1 MQLVEKHVINRQH
14 QFWFECDQLAFKS
27 KDLYNAAN
35 YIQRQYFFDTGKY
48 HALPSL
54 YHLIKNHEAYRAL
67 PTKVSKQIC
76 KVLCQAWTGFVGAM
90 KAWKK
95 DSSKFLGKPKLP
107 GYKHKTDGRNVVI
120 YPDESVSI
128 PGLRKG
134 FVVLTRCG
142 IKIPTKTQTVDQV
155 RIVPQK
161 TCYVIEVVYTAVLPK
176 QTQGYSAAI
185 DLGLSNL
192 MTATSNNPGIKPLI
206 VNGKP
211 LKAINQLFNKR
222 KAKTQSNNAIRQ
234 SLDLVHKRNNR
245 VSNYLHTASRRVINW
260 CKAFGISQLIVG
272 KNDSWKQDIN
282 IGKSNNQ
289 QFTAIPHSRLIQM
302 LEYKGALAG
311 IKVIA
316 TEEAYTSKASSLD
329 GDALPKYGKTAP
341 SFSGKRIKRG
351 LYRSL
356 DGRLINADVNASLN
370 IGRKV
375 IPDFMK
381 GIEALPFVPVVVDP
395 LRMHLS
401 TSVKQWLDMG
411 RFV

>member
-1 MQLVEKHVINRQH
+1 MQLVERHVINRQH
-14 QFWFECDQLAFKS
+14 QFWNICDQLAFKS

-35 YIQRQYFFDTGKY
+35 YIQRQYFFDSGKY
-48 HALPSL
+48 HTLPTL
-54 YHLIKNHEAYRAL
+54 YHLIKNHQAYRAL

-76 KVLCQAWTGFVGAM
+76 KVLVLAWTGFVSAM

-95 DSSKFLGKPKLP
+95 GPSKFLGQPRIP
-107 GYKHKTDGRNVVI
+107 QYKHKTDGRNVVV
-120 YPDESVSI
+120 YSDESVSR

-134 FVVLTRCG
+134 FVVLSQSG
-142 IKIPTKTQTVDQV
+142 IKISTKIESVDQV

-161 TCYVIEVVYTAVLPK
+161 TCYVIEVVYTAVVPQ
-176 QTQGYSAAI
+176 QTTGYTAAI

-222 KAKTQSNNAIRQ
+222 KSIAQSNNAIRQ
-234 SLDLVHKRNNR
+234 ALDLVHKRNHR

-260 CKAFGISQLIVG
+260 CLANGISQLIVG
-272 KNDSWKQDIN
+272 KNHGWKQEIN

-289 QFTAIPHSRLIQM
+289 HFTAIPHARLIQM

-311 IKVIA
+311 IKVIT
-316 TEEAYTSKASSLD
+316 TEEAYTSIASALD
-329 GDALPKYGKTAP
+329 GDQLPKYGKATP
-341 SFSGKRIKRG
+341 SFSGKRLKRG
-351 LYRSL
+351 LYRSAS
-356 DGRLINADVNASLN
+356 GSLINADVNGSLN

-375 IPDFMK
+375 IPDFVK
-381 GIEALPFVPVVVDP
+381 GIEGLPFIPVVVDP
-395 LRMHLS
+395 LRMHLT
-401 TSVKQWLDMG
+401 TSV
-411 RFV
+411 

>member
-14 QFWFECDQLAFKS
+14 QFWKDCDQLAFKS

-48 HALPSL
+48 YTLPSL

-76 KVLCQAWTGFVGAM
+76 KVLVLAWTGFIGAM

-95 DSSKFLGKPKLP
+95 DPSKFLGKPKIP
-107 GYKHKTDGRNVVI
+107 NYKHKTDGRNVVI
-120 YPDESVSI
+120 YHKESVSI

-134 FVVLTRCG
+134 LVILSQCG
-142 IKIPTKTQTVDQV
+142 IQICTKTQTVDCV

-161 TCYVIEVVYTAVLPK
+161 TCYVIEVVYTQEMPD
-176 QTQGYSAAI
+176 QRNGYTAAI

-222 KAKTQSNNAIRQ
+222 KAKAQSNNAIRQ

-245 VSNYLHTASRRVINW
+245 VYNYLHTASRRVINW
-260 CKAFGISQLIVG
+260 CLANSISQLIVG
-272 KNDSWKQDIN
+272 KNDGWKQEIN

-289 QFTAIPHSRLIQM
+289 QFTAIPHARLIQM

-311 IKVIA
+311 IKVIT
-316 TEEAYTSKASSLD
+316 TEEAYTSKASALD
-329 GDALPKYGKTAP
+329 GDALPKYGKATP

-351 LYRSL
+351 LYRSGT
-356 DGRLINADVNASLN
+356 GRLINADVNGSLN

-375 IPDFMK
+375 IADFMK
-381 GIEALPFVPVVVDP
+381 GIEGLPFIPVVVDP
-395 LRMHLS
+395 LRMHL
-401 TSVKQWLDMG
+401 TNSV
-411 RFV
+411 

>member
-14 QFWFECDQLAFKS
+14 QFWKECDQLAFKS

-35 YIQRQYFFDTGKY
+35 YIQRQYFFEFGKF
-48 HALPSL
+48 HTLPSL

-95 DSSKFLGKPKLP
+95 DSSKFLGKPKIP
-107 GYKHKTDGRNVVI
+107 NYKHKTDGRNVVI

-134 FVVLTRCG
+134 FIVLSQCG
-142 IKIPTKTQTVDQV
+142 LKISTKISAVDQV

-161 TCYVIEVVYTAVLPK
+161 TCYVIEVIYTQKLPQK
-176 QTQGYSAAI
+176 ITGDTAAI

-222 KAKTQSNNAIRQ
+222 KAEAQSNNAIRQ
-234 SLDLVHKRNNR
+234 ALDLVHKRNNR

-260 CKAFGISQLIVG
+260 CLAHAISQLIVG
-272 KNDSWKQDIN
+272 KNDGWKQEIN

-289 QFTAIPHSRLIQM
+289 QFTAIPHARLIQM

-311 IKVIA
+311 IKVIT
-316 TEEAYTSKASSLD
+316 TEEAYTSKASALD
-329 GDALPKYGKTAP
+329 GDALPKHGKTTP
-341 SFSGKRIKRG
+341 CFSGKRIKRG
-351 LYRSL
+351 LYRSGT
-356 DGRLINADVNASLN
+356 GRLINADVNGSLN
-370 IGRKV
+370 IARKV
-375 IPDFMK
+375 IPNFIE

-401 TSVKQWLDMG
+401 T
-411 RFV
+411 FV

>member
-1 MQLVEKHVINRQH
+1 MQLVEKHTINRQH
-14 QFWFECDQLAFKS
+14 PFWKECDQLAFKS

-48 HALPSL
+48 HTLPSL

-76 KVLCQAWTGFVGAM
+76 KVLVLAWTGFIGAM
-90 KAWKK
+90 KAWNQ
-95 DSSKFLGKPKLP
+95 DPSKFLGKPKIP
-107 GYKHKTDGRNVVI
+107 GYKHKIDGRNVVV

-134 FVVLTRCG
+134 FVVLSQCDIKLPTR
-142 IKIPTKTQTVDQV
+142 TDNVDQV

-161 TCYVIEVVYTAVLPK
+161 TCYVIEVVYSQEIPE
-176 QTQGYSAAI
+176 QRNGYTAAI

-192 MTATSNNPGIKPLI
+192 MTVTSNNPGVKPLI

-222 KAKTQSNNAIRQ
+222 KASAQSREGLRQ
-234 SLDLVHKRNNR
+234 VLDLVHKRNNR
-245 VSNYLHTASRRVINW
+245 ISNYLHTASKRVINW
-260 CKAFGISQLIVG
+260 CLASGISHLIIG
-272 KNDSWKQDIN
+272 KNDGWKQEIN

-289 QFTAIPHSRLIQM
+289 QFTQIPHARLIQM

-311 IKVIA
+311 IKVIT
-316 TEEAYTSKASSLD
+316 TEEAYTSKASALD

-341 SFSGKRIKRG
+341 IFTGSRIKRG
-351 LYRSL
+351 LYRTGT
-356 DGRLINADVNASLN
+356 GRLINADVNGSLN

-381 GIEALPFVPVVVDP
+381 GIEGLPFIPVVVDP

-401 TSVKQWLDMG
+401 TSAELWVGLG
-411 RFV
+411 RRV

>member
-1 MQLVEKHVINRQH
+1 MQLVEKHVINRH
-14 QFWFECDQLAFKS
+14 HRLWKECDQLAFKS

-35 YIQRQYFFDTGKY
+35 YIQRQYFFDSGKY
-48 HALPSL
+48 YTLPSL

-76 KVLCQAWTGFVGAM
+76 KVLCQAWTSLVGAM

-95 DSSKFLGKPKLP
+95 NPSKFLGKPKLP
-107 GYKHKTDGRNVVI
+107 GYKHKRDGRNVVV

-134 FVVLTRCG
+134 FVVLSQCS
-142 IKIPTKTQTVDQV
+142 IKLPTKTANVYLV

-161 TCYVIEVVYTAVLPK
+161 TCYVIEVVYSQELPEE
-176 QTQGYSAAI
+176 TQGYSAAI

-192 MTATSNNPGIKPLI
+192 MTATSNNPGTKPLI

-222 KAKTQSNNAIRQ
+222 KAVAQSTEANRQ
-234 SLDLVHKRNNR
+234 VLDLVHKRNNR

-260 CKAFGISQLIVG
+260 CLASGISQLIVG
-272 KNDSWKQDIN
+272 KNDGWKQDIS

-289 QFTAIPHSRLIQM
+289 QFTAIPHARLIQM
-302 LEYKGALAG
+302 LEYKGALVG
-311 IKVIA
+311 IKVIT
-316 TEEAYTSKASSLD
+316 TEEAYTSKASALD
-329 GDALPKYGKTAP
+329 DDALPKHLKAAP
-341 SFSGKRIKRG
+341 CFSGKRIKRG
-351 LYRSL
+351 LYRSKT
-356 DGRLINADVNASLN
+356 GKLINADVNGSLN

-375 IPDFMK
+375 IPNFME
-381 GIEALPFVPVVVDP
+381 GIEGLPFVPVVVDP
-395 LRMHLS
+395 LRMHL
-401 TSVKQWLDMG
+401 TT
-411 RFV
+411 FV